1 MSRTLPL
8 FPLRLVLFPDATVPL
23 HIFEPR
29 YRQMLHD
36 CLATDRRF
44 GLILAPD
51 EPEEPLDG
59 GRVGCIARVESVD
72 PLGDG
77 RSNILVVGEA
87 RFAVDRLSDIDTP
100 YLVAAVTLVDDLPE
114 EPAANQPL
122 ADAVRARFERAARAA
137 RVLGND
143 QAPIPELAGDPA
155 TLAFHVAALV
165 DFDLD
170 ERQALLAS
178 RSPRERLLR
187 VQALLDAAL
196 PSLESRAA
204 LHRRARTNGHGPHG
218 DA

>member
-1 MSRTLPL
+1 MARTLPL
-8 FPLRLVLFPDATVPL
+8 FPLRLVLFPDATAPL

-51 EPEEPLDG
+51 GPDESLAD

-87 RFAVDRLSDIDTP
+87 RFTLDRLTDVDTP
-100 YLVAAVTLVDDLPE
+100 YLVGAVTLIDDLPE
-114 EPAANQPL
+114 EPAANQEL

-137 RVLGND
+137 RALGND
-143 QAPIPELAGDPA
+143 QSPIPALSDDSAM
-155 TLAFHVAALV
+155 LAFHIAALV

-170 ERQALLAS
+170 DRQALLAS
-178 RSPRERLLR
+178 RSPRDRLLR

-196 PSLESRAA
+196 PSLESRAE
-204 LHRRARTNGHGPHG
+204 LHRRAKTNGHGPHG
-218 DA
+218 EH